1 MCAEYVRVW
10 GYAEASM
17 WRSEDNLIE
26 LVSLS
31 TLCVPGTKLK
41 LSMSETGCFTSRG
54 VQLSCVLAGVT
65 SPMGCYGQLQVC
77 LVQCPVVSILHLF
90 LVIII
95 FELMFCEGMVSEPQN
110 QEGKGTQSSFCHVS

>member
-1 MCAEYVRVW
+1 MEIRGQLDRIGLSLHLVCPRDQTQVVNVRD
-10 GYAEASM
+10 
-17 WRSEDNLIE
+17 RL
-26 LVSLS
+26 
-31 TLCVPGTKLK
+31 
-41 LSMSETGCFTSRG
+41 
-54 VQLSCVLAGVT
+54 LSCVLAGVT
-65 SPMGCYGQLQVC
+65 SPMGCHGQLQVC